1 MPPARRSSRPSV
13 SASGADD
20 VANLTLAEVRDRL
33 NRNNALLSSPLF
45 NSPPTSPQLGLGVA
59 GPGPN
64 SAMSPTRSDPVRD
77 KLVAARESLLAREQE
92 LMLGSLS
99 VKEESNG
106 YGAGNGNG
114 AGTGYASGAGMN
126 GGKDTGRRTSE
137 GGVSGK
143 AKVLERIKAGEGS
156 LARNGLILPIDQTLT
171 LGDRDYQNAAAA
183 ALSHLSINQ
192 TRSSSPKP
200 RRSPHGSAVPR
211 NHDLFSSGI
220 GGGGDDEIA
229 RANRL
234 ARLNAFMSY
243 KGSESDED
251 DFDEDEDDF
260 DDEDEILDGQEGFID
275 EIGTGDERDFPLSG
289 PAAGGYDGNGLPLRN
304 VDSIGEEVD
313 EYGEDDEIF
322 AEGND
327 EYGNGAGRG
336 TLEAG
341 PGR

>member
-45 NSPPTSPQLGLGVA
+45 ASPPTSPQLGLGVA

-99 VKEESNG
+99 VKEENG
-106 YGAGNGNG
+106 YGGV
-114 AGTGYASGAGMN
+114 ASLN
-126 GGKDTGRRTSE
+126 GGKDGRRSSE

-143 AKVLERIKAGEGS
+143 AKVLQRIKAGENT

-200 RRSPHGSAVPR
+200 RRAPHGAVPR

-251 DFDEDEDDF
+251 DFHDDDDDDDEDDDEDEDQD
-260 DDEDEILDGQEGFID
+260 LDGQEGYLD
-275 EIGTGDERDFPLSG
+275 QTGAGDERDFPLSG
-289 PAAGGYDGNGLPLRN
+289 PAAGGYDGNGLPLSN
-304 VDSIGEEVD
+304 VDSTGEEID
-313 EYGEDDEIF
+313 EFGEDNEIF

-327 EYGNGAGRG
+327 EYENGAGRE
-336 TLEAG
+336 TLDAG

>member
-45 NSPPTSPQLGLGVA
+45 ASPPTSPQLGLGVA

-92 LMLGSLS
+92 LMLGTLS
-99 VKEESNG
+99 VKEENG
-106 YGAGNGNG
+106 DGYDVTMGPKGA
-114 AGTGYASGAGMN
+114 
-126 GGKDTGRRTSE
+126 KDGRRTSE

-200 RRSPHGSAVPR
+200 RRPPHGAVPR

-220 GGGGDDEIA
+220 GGGEDEIA

-243 KGSESDED
+243 KGSDSDDD
-251 DFDEDEDDF
+251 DFGDDDDDD
-260 DDEDEILDGQEGFID
+260 DDEGLDGHEGYLD
-275 EIGTGDERDFPLSG
+275 QIGTGDERDFPLSG

-304 VDSIGEEVD
+304 VDTIGEEVD
-313 EYGEDDEIF
+313 EYGEDNEIF

-327 EYGNGAGRG
+327 EYGNGAGRE
-336 TLEAG
+336 TLDAG